1 MPDVKVVAL
10 KSAILVLLILLVK
23 SNLLRIKM
31 SFVGSLIALLLTV
44 ALLTTVSGGVI
55 LAIAAYPKFK

>member
-10 KSAILVLLILLVK
+10 KGAVLVLLILLVK

-31 SFVGSLIALLLTV
+31 SFVGSLIALLLTA
-44 ALLTTVSGGVI
+44 ALLTTVSGSVI